1 VKVNNKERLFQEEVG
16 PPEWAREHLEE
27 ASRKEME
34 KTIMDTFFQME
45 GPFPPLEMKGDKE
58 VEMKGE
64 KEVEMEVENPL
75 ERMKEEALKRNKV
88 KVGAEDKKEKEESP
102 KKDGTSGRN
111 PDSELF

>member
-1 VKVNNKERLFQEEVG
+1 MNNKGTHFQEEVG

-34 KTIMDTFFQME
+34 KNILDAFYQIS
-45 GPFPPLEMKGDKE
+45 

-64 KEVEMEVENPL
+64 KEVE
-75 ERMKEEALKRNKV
+75 RMKEEAQKNKERVDAEEKR
-88 KVGAEDKKEKEESP
+88 EKEESP
-102 KKDGTSGRN
+102 KKDGASGRN

>member
-1 VKVNNKERLFQEEVG
+1 VG

-45 GPFPPLEMKGDKE
+45 GPFPPLD
-58 VEMKGE
+58 MKGE
-64 KEVEMEVENPL
+64 KEVKGEREVKEVENPL
-75 ERMKEEALKRNKV
+75 ERMKEEALKRNKE
-88 KVGAEDKKEKEESP
+88 KVVAEEKKEKEESP
-102 KKDGTSGRN
+102 KKDGASGRN